1 MGGRI
6 TAALAG
12 TLMEEEDVEVRPERL
27 PAMVTDVSVDI
38 CRIKKYFTGEAWL
51 LVEQVLT
58 LKSADPQWMCPICD
72 RDADNSFDD
81 GDTSLACD
89 ACLRWY
95 HLTCLGKKSRPK
107 ARTWICASCYT
118 DAHT

>member
-1 MGGRI
+1 MGGRV

-38 CRIKKYFTGEAWL
+38 CRIKKYFTGEACL

-58 LKSADPQWMCPICD
+58 VKTHSGCVRSATGM
-72 RDADNSFDD
+72 
-81 GDTSLACD
+81 
-89 ACLRWY
+89 
-95 HLTCLGKKSRPK
+95 LTIRLTMVTLPLHVTRV
-107 ARTWICASCYT
+107 
-118 DAHT
+118 